1 MSDSEKSIQSETSA
15 QPKTGLYGPLLV
27 GWLCFGI
34 LFVVCGAWLTL
45 ASISGAV
52 IANGIVTVKGKAK
65 SIQHADGGV
74 ITKIKVEDGQFVSK
88 GTELIRLDD
97 TMPTANLNI
106 YKSRIQEAVAV
117 RSRLL
122 AELAELKMI
131 EWDQSLLASV
141 GIHQTNA
148 IEAAQQRIF
157 ETRRKFNSSQQIRL
171 ASKITQLRNQIQGLN
186 AQMLSLEQQS
196 ELANQEL
203 EAMLQLKAKGHGT
216 ETQLRQMKQRMAD
229 IGGRIGEVIASRAR
243 TESAIEEVQI
253 QMLQEMHEFRSE
265 LSTELAKA
273 DLDIQNLTQ
282 QLVVTT
288 TLLQRTVIT
297 APVDGIVHELAA
309 HTIGGVLQPGA
320 TVLQIIPNDNDLEI
334 EVAFDPQS
342 VDELYAG
349 QEAAIRLTALNLRT
363 TPELLGLVSIV
374 SPDVVVDPSTNRS
387 FYRAIVTISPSEISK
402 LGDVT
407 LVPGMPVEVFAKTG
421 ERSVMSYLMQP
432 LTNQL
437 THALREQ

>member
-216 ETQLRQMKQRMAD
+216 ETQLRQMKQRMAN